1 MNQTATE
8 KGLSLTK
15 SIDIKAP
22 VGRVWEAI
30 TKPELIKKY
39 FFGTDTTS
47 DFKKGSPIFYRGVWE
62 GKSYEDKGTILEVE
76 KEKLLKHN
84 YWSSFS
90 GTEDAPEN
98 YANITYKLSPNGDG
112 TTLTVTQ
119 DNIKSEEAK
128 EHSGKNWEMVLNGMK
143 EMLEKKGSN

>member
-8 KGLSLTK
+8 KGLSLTS

-22 VGRVWEAI
+22 ASRVWEAI

-62 GKSYEDKGTILEVE
+62 GKPYEDKGTVLEVE
-76 KEKLLKHN
+76 NEKLLKHN

-90 GTEDAPEN
+90 GTEDSPEN
-98 YANITYKLSPNGDG
+98 YANITYKLSSHSGG
-112 TTLTVTQ
+112 TTLYVTQ

-128 EHSGKNWEMVLNGMK
+128 AHSEKNWKMVLNGMK
-143 EMLEKKGSN
+143 ELLEVE